1 MRCGSYTNSAIT
13 KQCRDSAGGVKCVYI
28 TDADAV
34 SAVTV
39 DTTAETITNIAMS
52 GSNRFAKWEFAVN
65 TATYTNTGN
74 ISDENQTLYF
84 QNDVALAFTQMEK
97 VKRLQILAATVG
109 NTVVVVKDANNHLW
123 YLGYDNAV
131 SATAIGGEAGQ
142 AMGDANRYTIT
153 LTDYSKA
160 LPMEVEMTAENLAAI
175 GID

>member
-1 MRCGSYTNSAIT
+1 MKCGSYTIAAIT
-13 KQCRDSAGGVKCVYI
+13 KQCKDSAGGVKCVYI
-28 TDADAV
+28 ADVDAV

-39 DTTAETITNIAMS
+39 DATAETITDIEMS
-52 GSNRFAKWEFAVN
+52 GSAKFAKWEFAVN

-74 ISDENQTLYF
+74 ISEENQTLYF

-123 YLGYDNAV
+123 YLGYDNPV

-153 LTDYSKA
+153 LTDYSKL
-160 LPMEVEMTAENLAAI
+160 LPMELDMQSSDLAAI